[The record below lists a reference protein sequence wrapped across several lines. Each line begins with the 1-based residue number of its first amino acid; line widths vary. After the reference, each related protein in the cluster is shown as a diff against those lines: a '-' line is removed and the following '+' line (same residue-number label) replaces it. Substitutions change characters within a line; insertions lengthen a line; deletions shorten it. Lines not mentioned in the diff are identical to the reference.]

1 MYVDLLQ
8 KNDGGLVDSLKKL
21 GFDSVFFIERGSI
34 TDVDDKLPF
43 ELKLY
48 DGKDYDF
55 IIQKGKAD
63 AVTNLD
69 KNGLFLSKG
78 LCSKLKENQM
88 FVIFKFSSLIESSD
102 FFRTYKN
109 FLINGKLCNDYSV
122 PALYVSYAKDKD
134 EIKSPTQLI
143 AFAEAFG
150 YNLKNY
156 KRSIELL
163 LKRK

>member
-1 MYVDLLQ
+1 
-8 KNDGGLVDSLKKL
+8 
-21 GFDSVFFIERGSI
+21 
-34 TDVDDKLPF
+34 
-43 ELKLY
+43 
-48 DGKDYDF
+48 
-55 IIQKGKAD
+55 
-63 AVTNLD
+63 
-69 KNGLFLSKG
+69 
-78 LCSKLKENQM
+78 M
-88 FVIFKFSSLIESSD
+88 FVIFKFSSLLESSD